1 LNPQASTNIKLLIK
15 SVLSENNFNILNKSR
30 KKFIE
35 NIMISFLSIKGRINF
50 LQLERFGKYSE
61 STYRNEFEEKFNFF
75 EFNKS
80 LAIKSLS
87 NIIIGFDPSYISKSG
102 KKTYGLGN
110 YWSGVAGKSKWGLEV
125 ACFAAIDPILNT
137 AFHLNAFQTPSR
149 EELNS
154 SGMTLLDYYANLTI
168 ENAVEFKKLSHYIVA
183 DAYFYKKPFASAV
196 SKAKMFFI
204 SRLRS
209 DSDLKYLYHGETTGK
224 RGAPKKFDGKVNF
237 KNLNE
242 NHFKLNYRD
251 QTMQVYTA
259 VVH

>member
-110 YWSGVAGKSKWGLEV
+110 YSSGVA
-125 ACFAAIDPILNT
+125 
-137 AFHLNAFQTPSR
+137 
-149 EELNS
+149 
-154 SGMTLLDYYANLTI
+154 
-168 ENAVEFKKLSHYIVA
+168 
-183 DAYFYKKPFASAV
+183 
-196 SKAKMFFI
+196 AK
-204 SRLRS
+204 
-209 DSDLKYLYHGETTGK
+209 
-224 RGAPKKFDGKVNF
+224 
-237 KNLNE
+237 LNE
-242 NHFKLNYRD
+242 
-251 QTMQVYTA
+251 V
-259 VVH
+259 